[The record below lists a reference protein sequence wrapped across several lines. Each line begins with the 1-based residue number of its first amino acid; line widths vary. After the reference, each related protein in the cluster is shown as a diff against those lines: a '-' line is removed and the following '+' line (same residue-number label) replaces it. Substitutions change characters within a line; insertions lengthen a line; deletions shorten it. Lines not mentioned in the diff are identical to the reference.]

1 MKRYIL
7 LSVFAGL
14 SLASVTS
21 CTDLEV
27 KEIDSIKRVSTGSG
41 YTPGNATQLL
51 ESAYKSLSTFNG
63 QDNIYALG
71 EHTTAEMIP
80 PTRGVDWGDNGVW
93 RTLDQ
98 HTWDATHSWNQNA
111 WNGLHSNVFK
121 CNEILAASP
130 STLQAA
136 EAKFIRALFMYY
148 AMDFWG
154 QVPFRQ
160 VTEGVNDNPKVLT
173 RSEAFDFIVKD
184 LTEALPALPSFGP
197 AGTTGKASKAAANF
211 LLAKLY
217 LNKAV
222 YKGAPAL
229 SYTFDNADMAKVVSY
244 VDAITA
250 DGFTFD
256 SDYFNIFSKNSQSE
270 IIMKVDEGDAST
282 RYYMTLH
289 YGQDPSGWN
298 GFATLGDFYN
308 TFDASDARRGKAPK
322 LDGTK
327 YAGIGWGFLK
337 GPQFN
342 ANGTPLIDE
351 RSKKQLDFSADVKLA
366 GALTH
371 EGIRVIKWHPTDA
384 GKMIL
389 FRYSEAALMKAE
401 ALVRSG
407 KAADALTLV
416 NAMRASHGATALG
429 SITVD
434 GIFKEWGNEMYW
446 EGMKRTVEVRH
457 GKFTSGTGVL
467 DSKKSDVNT
476 LLYPIPASAVVSNP
490 NLKQNPGY

>member
-41 YTPGNATQLL
+41 YTPGNPTQLL

-130 STLQAA
+130 SPLQAA
-136 EAKFIRALFMYY
+136 EAKFIRALFMYH

-154 QVPFRQ
+154 QVPFRL
-160 VTEGVNDNPKVLT
+160 VTEGVNDNPKVYT

-197 AGTTGKASKAAANF
+197 AGATGKASKAAANF
-211 LLAKLY
+211 LLAKLH

-229 SYTFDNADMAKVVSY
+229 TYTFDNADMAKVVSY
-244 VDAITA
+244 VDAIAA

-256 SDYFNIFSKNSQSE
+256 SN
-270 IIMKVDEGDAST
+270 
-282 RYYMTLH
+282 
-289 YGQDPSGWN
+289 
-298 GFATLGDFYN
+298 
-308 TFDASDARRGKAPK
+308 
-322 LDGTK
+322 
-327 YAGIGWGFLK
+327 
-337 GPQFN
+337 
-342 ANGTPLIDE
+342 
-351 RSKKQLDFSADVKLA
+351 
-366 GALTH
+366 
-371 EGIRVIKWHPTDA
+371 
-384 GKMIL
+384 
-389 FRYSEAALMKAE
+389 
-401 ALVRSG
+401 
-407 KAADALTLV
+407 
-416 NAMRASHGATALG
+416 
-429 SITVD
+429 
-434 GIFKEWGNEMYW
+434 
-446 EGMKRTVEVRH
+446 
-457 GKFTSGTGVL
+457 
-467 DSKKSDVNT
+467 
-476 LLYPIPASAVVSNP
+476 
-490 NLKQNPGY
+490 

>member
-1 MKRYIL
+1 MKRYIK
-7 LSVFAGL
+7 LSLFAGISML
-14 SLASVTS
+14 SAS
-21 CTDLEV
+21 CTDLAVTELDSV
-27 KEIDSIKRVSTGSG
+27 KRPASSG
-41 YTPGNATQLL
+41 GYVPGNPTELL
-51 ESAYKSLSTFNG
+51 TSAYKDLSTFNG

-71 EHTTAEMIP
+71 EHVTGEMIP

-111 WNGLHSNVFK
+111 WNALHSRVFK

-130 STLQAA
+130 SASQAA
-136 EAKFIRALFMYY
+136 QAKFLRALYMYY

-154 QVPFRQ
+154 QVPFRE
-160 VTEGVNDNPKVLT
+160 VTEGVDANPRVMT

-184 LTEALPALPSFGP
+184 LTDALPGLAVSGP
-197 AGTTGKASKAAANF
+197 TGATGKASKAAANF

-222 YKGAPAL
+222 YTGAPAATY
-229 SYTFDNADMAKVVSY
+229 SFNNADLDKVIAA

-256 SDYFNIFSKNSQSE
+256 SNYFNIFSKNSQSE
-270 IIMKVDEGDAST
+270 IILKVDEGDANT
-282 RYYMTLH
+282 RFYMTLH
-289 YGQDPSGWN
+289 YNQDPSGWN

-308 TFDASDARRGKAPK
+308 TFDAKDARRGKDALK
-322 LDGTK
+322 DGSK

-342 ANGTPLIDE
+342 ADGSKLIDT
-351 RSKKQLDFSADVKLA
+351 RTQKQLDFSADVHLA

-371 EGIRVIKWHPTDA
+371 EGIRAIKYHPSDA
-384 GKMIL
+384 GKIIL

-401 ALVRSG
+401 ALARKGSG
-407 KAADALTLV
+407 AAALDV
-416 NAMRASHGATALG
+416 INAMRAAHGAPAASAATVE
-429 SITVD
+429 SIFT
-434 GIFKEWGNEMYW
+434 EYGNELYW
-446 EGMKRTVEVRH
+446 EGMKRTVEIRF

-467 DSKKSDVNT
+467 DSKKSDLNT
-476 LLYPIPASAVVSNP
+476 LLYPIPASAVVANP